1 MTTPKTLYLMKPD
14 RGNPIEIIRFKFS
27 SIIYQSLQL
36 SPTDQYL
43 NFRRTL
49 VDIQQSI
56 MPYYLLLE

>member
-1 MTTPKTLYLMKPD
+1 MKPD